1 MKRRD
6 FFKATMPIVLP
17 SLINGIS
24 LKALADSPF
33 LRTAARGAGGDRVL
47 VLIQLN
53 GGDGRRDNPSP
64 PGKHSASQNAPTQIS
79 LPEGKG
85 CPPGGIEWQ
94 SFAATQAQ
102 RRERM

>member
-33 LRTAARGAGGDRVL
+33 LRTAARGADGDRVL

-53 GGDGRRDNPSP
+53 GGDDGRNNAIPLGYYKTYATAPTHISP
-64 PGKHSASQNAPTQIS
+64 PVETE
-79 LPEGKG
+79 LPL
-85 CPPGGIEWQ
+85 GGFGG
-94 SFAATQAQ
+94 SRL
-102 RRERM
+102 RRA